1 MESRLRDSYM
11 PFYLLITQFCIIG
24 IYFQLIGV
32 KIIASTAFYVQSYKT
47 PKFRLLLISLS
58 LSLVNLEGKRSI
70 FLAYHSWENVES
82 FRSSGEITNTSG

>member
-32 KIIASTAFYVQSYKT
+32 KIIANTAFYVQS
-47 PKFRLLLISLS
+47 
-58 LSLVNLEGKRSI
+58 
-70 FLAYHSWENVES
+70 
-82 FRSSGEITNTSG
+82 